1 MSLMSEI
8 QEEKSL
14 DEQSDLTVDQ
24 NDIDQVELKNLQK
37 VCQKY
42 EFLFSTS

>member
-1 MSLMSEI
+1 MSEI

-24 NDIDQVELKNLQK
+24 NDIDQVELKNLHC

>member
-1 MSLMSEI
+1 MSEI

-24 NDIDQVELKNLQK
+24 NDIDQVELKNLQN

-42 EFLFSTS
+42 EFLFSTK